1 MPESLRDHYKE
12 LSAVNFQRNIE
23 MAAQN
28 KTTGFAK
35 ISFKSKKV
43 ESQPE
48 QTKPAQPV
56 PAPDQLRVN
65 PP

>member
-1 MPESLRDHYKE
+1 
-12 LSAVNFQRNIE
+12 